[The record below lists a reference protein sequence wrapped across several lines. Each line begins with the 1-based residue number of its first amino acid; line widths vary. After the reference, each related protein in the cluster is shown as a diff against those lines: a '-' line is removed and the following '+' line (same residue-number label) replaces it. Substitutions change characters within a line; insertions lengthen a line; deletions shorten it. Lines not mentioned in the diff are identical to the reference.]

1 MDSKVIK
8 DTSGLSLMAECEGCG
23 MKFRISS
30 QEAVGHV
37 QHKKEYQAKG
47 RSIFLTYYD
56 CPSCGRRHFVQI
68 DDKHTLDILKSNQRM
83 FAKLA
88 AKRTK
93 DKSIPKSQSDKYKKQ
108 TKYLR
113 SCRMNL
119 MKEFTGVILHD
130 DETDTNFELRFSI

>member
-1 MDSKVIK
+1 MGSEVVK
-8 DTSGLSLMAECEGCG
+8 DAYGLSLMVECEGCG

-30 QEAVGHV
+30 NEAVGHV

-68 DDKHTLDILKSNQRM
+68 DDNRTLEILKTNQRM

-88 AKRTK
+88 AKRTR
-93 DKSIPKSQSDKYKKQ
+93 DKAIPKSQSDKYKKQ
-108 TKYLR
+108 TKHLR
-113 SCRMNL
+113 NCRTEL

-130 DETDTNFELRFSI
+130 DETDTSFELRFSI